1 MDRRNFLALSAAAS
15 IAGIPLAGC
24 SDDGDW
30 DLPERKAAEK
40 QSGKRRIPWRNWSG
54 YLESYPQLKAA
65 PASVGELAEL
75 LKNAKGTVRPVG
87 SSHSFQP
94 LVPTDDT
101 IVSLRNFQGL
111 LDYDPEKLTATFGA
125 GTKLGNVG
133 DPLHEAGQALPN
145 MPDVD
150 AQTLAGAMATG
161 THGTSKHR
169 GALHSY
175 IEELE
180 LVTPQGEILSCS
192 KSKNSD
198 IFKAAQVS
206 LGSLGIITKYKMQ
219 NVETTRLKRQA
230 FMLDINDFY
239 DGFDK
244 LIEENHSVDSYYL
257 PFCDRV
263 LVVAINPTDD
273 PINSRE
279 GDPDAS
285 AVDEMKAL
293 RDYLNGW
300 PGLRRWLINKATAD
314 YPLEENVDWWHKVYP
329 SERSV
334 RFNEMEYHMDLSE
347 LIPTLKKVRET
358 VETQFPEVFFPIE
371 IRVVKGDNAWL
382 SPFGGHETSASIAVH
397 RFYKEDP
404 KPYFAAIEPLF
415 KAAGGRPHWGKMN
428 TMQGY
433 ELEAAYPQWG
443 EFKKIRQQ
451 LDPDGKMLN
460 EYLGQIFG

>member
-15 IAGIPLAGC
+15 VAGIPLAGC

-30 DLPERKAAEK
+30 DLPERQAPEK
-40 QSGKRRIPWRNWSG
+40 QGGKRRIPWRNWSG
-54 YLESYPQLKAA
+54 YLESYPELKAA

-111 LDYDPEKLTATFGA
+111 LEHDADKLTATFGA
-125 GTKLGNVG
+125 GTKLGSIG
-133 DPLHEAGQALPN
+133 DPLHAVGQAMPN
-145 MPDVD
+145 MPDIDV
-150 AQTLAGAMATG
+150 QTLAGAMATA

-175 IEELE
+175 IKELE
-180 LVTPQGEILSCS
+180 LVTPEGEVLTCS
-192 KSKNSD
+192 KRKNPE
-198 IFKAAQVS
+198 IFQAAQVS
-206 LGSLGIITKYKMQ
+206 LGSLGIITKYNMQ

-230 FMLDINDFY
+230 FMMDINDFY
-239 DGFDK
+239 DDFDQ
-244 LIEENHSVDSYYL
+244 LIEDNHSVDSYYV
-257 PFCDRV
+257 PFCDRM
-263 LVVAINPTDD
+263 LVVAINPTEDEISPRLDD
-273 PINSRE
+273 PDGN
-279 GDPDAS
+279 
-285 AVDEMKAL
+285 AVDDMKSL

-347 LIPTLKKVRET
+347 LVPTLKKVRET
-358 VETQFPEVFFPIE
+358 VESSFPEVFFPIE

-382 SPFGGHETSASIAVH
+382 SPFTGHETSASIAVH
-397 RFYKEDP
+397 RFHKEDP
-404 KPYFAAIEPLF
+404 KPYFAAIEPIF

-428 TMQGY
+428 TMEGY
-433 ELEAAYPQWG
+433 ELAAAYPQWR
-443 EFKKIRQQ
+443 EFQKVRKQ
-451 LDPDGKMLN
+451 LDPNGKMLN
-460 EYLGQIFG
+460 EYLSQIFE

>member
-382 SPFGGHETSASIAVH
+382 
-397 RFYKEDP
+397 
-404 KPYFAAIEPLF
+404 
-415 KAAGGRPHWGKMN
+415 
-428 TMQGY
+428 
-433 ELEAAYPQWG
+433 
-443 EFKKIRQQ
+443 
-451 LDPDGKMLN
+451 
-460 EYLGQIFG
+460 